1 VAVGPPRPPVDLPDH
16 CVIESATRLLRV
28 MLLKLPTWAS
38 VAVISGTSVGLTV
51 GLVLAIHVFGAGYG
65 TGLWRPL
72 LIGTVLPFVVS
83 APVGYAVV
91 GLLRAL
97 EREHAKAL
105 ALSQVDALTG
115 LLNRRTV
122 QIIAHRDIDIAR
134 RSGQPLTVAL
144 LDLDDFKTTNDLH
157 GHAVGDALLRAVA
170 EACTVATRVTDVVSR
185 WGGEEIVMVLPGT
198 DAFAA
203 VELLDKVRAA
213 VTTAGVQTCDGEW
226 LHCTASIGA
235 ACLAPRDADARA
247 EAVFQRLVDAAD
259 RAMYEAK
266 RAGKN
271 RVRVGDPAEETVL
284 RPA

>member
-1 VAVGPPRPPVDLPDH
+1 
-16 CVIESATRLLRV
+16 

-83 APVGYAVV
+83 TPVAYIVV

-97 EREHAKAL
+97 EREHAKTL
-105 ALSQVDALTG
+105 ALSQVDELTG

-157 GHAVGDALLRAVA
+157 GHAVGDAVLRAVA

-213 VTTAGVQTCDGEW
+213 VTAAGAQTSDGEW
-226 LHCTASIGA
+226 VHCTASIGA

-247 EAVFQRLVDAAD
+247 EAVFQRLVDAAG

>member
-1 VAVGPPRPPVDLPDH
+1 MGSPGLPVGFLDPD
-16 CVIESATRLLRV
+16 VIDTATRLLRE

-38 VAVISGTSVGLTV
+38 VALISGTSVGLTV
-51 GLVLAIHVFGAGYG
+51 GLVLGIHFFGPGY
-65 TGLWRPL
+65 TDGLWRPL
-72 LIGTVLPFVVS
+72 AIGSVLPFVVS
-83 APVGYAVV
+83 APVAYVVV

-97 EREHAKAL
+97 EREHARTL
-105 ALSQVDALTG
+105 ALSQVDELTG
-115 LLNRRTV
+115 LMNRRTV
-122 QIIAHRDIDIAR
+122 QTIAHRDIDIAR

-157 GHAVGDALLRAVA
+157 GHAVGDAVLRAVA
-170 EACTVATRVTDVVSR
+170 EACTVATRVTDVVAR

-213 VTTAGVQTCDGEW
+213 VTAAGAQTIDGEW
-226 LHCTASIGA
+226 VHCTASIGA
-235 ACLAPRDADARA
+235 ACLAPRDAEARA

-271 RVRVGDPAEETVL
+271 RVRVGDPAEATEL
-284 RPA
+284 KPA